1 MTTEPARSRATL
13 TDISS
18 RAWEHPADR
27 GALIALRKLKGFDT
41 VLKALRHNSRGVAEA
56 RA

>member
-1 MTTEPARSRATL
+1 MATGDKKPARARVVL

-27 GALIALRKLKGFDT
+27 GALR
-41 VLKALRHNSRGVAEA
+41 
-56 RA
+56 

>member
-1 MTTEPARSRATL
+1 MTENDERPMRPRAML

-27 GALIALRKLKGFDT
+27 GALVALRQLKG
-41 VLKALRHNSRGVAEA
+41 
-56 RA
+56 